1 MQIGLCLNMAARD
14 AGKLGM
20 SLLPDIEK
28 SGWDYIEISV
38 MNTMALTRDEFES
51 QVLEPVRAQKLPCRT
66 MNAFCGA
73 DQQFVHE
80 PQKALEYTRE
90 ALERASLLGAG
101 VIVIGAGV
109 ARSTLVGDD
118 REQSAEKM
126 AELFRKM
133 GEMGAEYGVRF
144 ALEGLNR
151 GETNMFYNMDD
162 VMREVAL
169 VDHPNVGAL
178 VDYYHFT
185 LGNEGYEKLTP
196 MAGRII
202 HAHIARMVGRIFPQN
217 AAEDDGYLR
226 FLSALQ
232 KGGYKGNLSLEAFCP
247 QEFYSA
253 AKRGLCVLRELC
265 EKAGF

>member
-14 AGKLGM
+14 AQKLGTG
-20 SLLPDIEK
+20 LLPDIEK

-51 QVLEPVRAQKLPCRT
+51 QVLEPVRAQKRPCRT

-185 LGNEGYEKLTP
+185 LGNEDYEKLTP
-196 MAGRII
+196 MADRII

-247 QEFYSA
+247 Q
-253 AKRGLCVLRELC
+253 GLCVLRELC

>member
-20 SLLPDIEK
+20 SLLHDIEK

-38 MNTMALTRDEFES
+38 MNAMALTRDEFKT

-101 VIVIGAGV
+101 IVVIGAGV

-133 GEMGAEYGVRF
+133 GEMGKEYGVRF

-185 LGNEGYEKLTP
+185 LGNEDYEKLIP
-196 MAGRII
+196 MADKII
-202 HAHIARMVGRIFPQN
+202 HAHVARMVGRIFPKD
-217 AAEDDGYLR
+217 AAEDEGYLR
-226 FLSALQ
+226 FLSALK
-232 KGGYKGNLSLEAFCP
+232 KGGYKGSLSLEAFCP
-247 QEFYSA
+247 EEFYPA
-253 AKRGLCVLRELC
+253 AKQGLCVLREVS

>member
-38 MNTMALTRDEFES
+38 MNTMALARDEFKS

-109 ARSTLVGDD
+109 ARSTLVDDD

-185 LGNEGYEKLTP
+185 LGNEDYEKLTP
-196 MAGRII
+196 MADRII
-202 HAHIARMVGRIFPQN
+202 HAQIARMVGRIFPQN

-247 QEFYSA
+247 QEFYPA
-253 AKRGLCVLRELC
+253 AKQGLCVLRELC

>member
-14 AGKLGM
+14 AQKLGTG
-20 SLLPDIEK
+20 LLPDIEK

-38 MNTMALTRDEFES
+38 MNTMALTRDEFKS

-185 LGNEGYEKLTP
+185 LGNEDYEKLTP
-196 MAGRII
+196 MVDRII

-247 QEFYSA
+247 QEFYPA